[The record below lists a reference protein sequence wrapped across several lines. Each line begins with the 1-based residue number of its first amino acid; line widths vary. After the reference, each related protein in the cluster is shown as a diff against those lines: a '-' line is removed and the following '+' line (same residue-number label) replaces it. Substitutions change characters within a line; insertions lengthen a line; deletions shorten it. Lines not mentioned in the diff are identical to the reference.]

1 MIYYHITDDYL
12 QERIVREGLIGN
24 PVVYLTSSYE
34 HAVAIRRSQVRL
46 GEVIGAAILFRVEY
60 DGEIFIDPHVQPLGT
75 AWMVY
80 DNIPPSCLRV
90 YYSSYYRKKCDSAI
104 LTWFAKG
111 EGTRS

>member
-1 MIYYHITDDYL
+1 MIYYHITDECCG
-12 QERIVREGLIGN
+12 ERILREGLIGN

-60 DGEIFIDPHVQPLGT
+60 DGEVFIDPHVQPIGT

-80 DNIPPSCLRV
+80 DDLPPSCLRV
-90 YYSSYYRKKCDSAI
+90 CYANAACER
-104 LTWFAKG
+104 
-111 EGTRS
+111 